1 MIWIYRVI
9 QKKSIGKIIFLWK
22 KENEICFNCFSTI
35 SRNFILCLYKS
46 IFFLVT
52 LFDILDG
59 CKRKFCWQ
67 TNNKF
72 WFEYTELLLHL
83 QNIYFDIDSLHS
95 KFFSRCN
102 LKKGHDRFTMVLENL
117 IIWLIMWK
125 ISCSFFIV
133 SEPKKAQVT
142 FAGTRTSA
150 PLVKVNSTYMKY

>member
-1 MIWIYRVI
+1 MKYALIAFR
-9 QKKSIGKIIFLWK
+9 QFR
-22 KENEICFNCFSTI
+22 EILFCV
-35 SRNFILCLYKS
+35 FINRF
-46 IFFLVT
+46 FFLVT

-102 LKKGHDRFTMVLENL
+102 LKKDHDRFTMVLVKSDNL
-117 IIWLIMWK
+117 TDNVED
-125 ISCSFFIV
+125 IV
-133 SEPKKAQVT
+133 
-142 FAGTRTSA
+142 
-150 PLVKVNSTYMKY
+150 